1 MFASLIDQ
9 YFETNNADMNATTVS
24 LHFSSNEMFEVG
36 EQNLFSMS

>member
-9 YFETNNADMNATTVS
+9 YFETKNVDMKATTVS
-24 LHFSSNEMFEVG
+24 LHFSSDEMLEVG